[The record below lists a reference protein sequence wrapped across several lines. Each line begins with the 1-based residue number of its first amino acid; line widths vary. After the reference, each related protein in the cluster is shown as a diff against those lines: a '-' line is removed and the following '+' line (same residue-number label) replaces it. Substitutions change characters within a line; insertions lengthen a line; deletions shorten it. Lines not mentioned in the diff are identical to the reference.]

1 MLLLTAETFPDCL
14 KIESTLNKLDST
26 ALKFLRFGKEVFVES
41 SNYYHSALLAGLGRR
56 RDELD
61 DAGYLQLSVID
72 SKYYAF
78 VLLDSDSLNFV
89 PSEEQRAYTVEV
101 VAQTLL
107 GIAHVIGRNK

>member
-1 MLLLTAETFPDCL
+1 MPILTAEAFQECL
-14 KIESTLNKLDST
+14 KIESKLNKLDST

-61 DAGYLQLSVID
+61 DAGYLQLSVMD
-72 SKYYAF
+72 SKYFAF

-89 PSEEQRAYTVEV
+89 PSEEQRAQTVQILTQ
-101 VAQTLL
+101 ALL
-107 GIAHVIGRNK
+107 GIATILS